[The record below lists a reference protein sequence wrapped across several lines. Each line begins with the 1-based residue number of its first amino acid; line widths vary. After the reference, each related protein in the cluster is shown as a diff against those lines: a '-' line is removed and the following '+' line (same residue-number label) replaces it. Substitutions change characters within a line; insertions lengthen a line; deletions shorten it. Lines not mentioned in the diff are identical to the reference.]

1 MKKNTIET
9 YTTPNGLKLL
19 TEWNDQNRITA
30 CQGIA
35 KLFDCVRFAAWG
47 DRPKTRGQMAMRMPY
62 TSSSAFAAM
71 WAGVAFG
78 AVDKKNSNKKL
89 AGVAVSDQ
97 GEAVAFWKLCDDNG
111 NEIEDIFEVIK

>member
-1 MKKNTIET
+1 MKKNTIKT
-9 YTTPNGLKLL
+9 YTTANGLKLL
-19 TEWNDQNRITA
+19 TEWENEQNRITA

-35 KLFDCVRFAAWG
+35 KLFDRVRFTFG
-47 DRPKTRGQMAMRMPY
+47 DRPKTRWAMSSRMPY

-78 AVDKKNSNKKL
+78 AVDKKNSNKHLK
-89 AGVAVSDQ
+89 GVAISDQ
-97 GEAVAFWKLCDDNG
+97 GEAVAFWKLCNDNG